1 MPWHTEI
8 LLGAGRGEAGTALVS
23 ASEAGLRKRC
33 EVVFTAR
40 DSAKESRF
48 VIKKKLLEILAAIW
62 QKSLMAFDSTKP
74 QNGTDLDAVE
84 IRNQLNALNDLIAA
98 QAAQI
103 AALQVALANTAQNP
117 AIAQMA
123 FGLSDPPTQAQLQ
136 GIYDQLNMLTN
147 LLVRV

>member
-1 MPWHTEI
+1 MPFDP
-8 LLGAGRGEAGTALVS
+8 ALPANGS
-23 ASEAGLRKRC
+23 QIKSPELRAQ
-33 EVVFTAR
+33 F
-40 DSAKESRF
+40 
-48 VIKKKLLEILAAIW
+48 
-62 QKSLMAFDSTKP
+62 
-74 QNGTDLDAVE
+74 
-84 IRNQLNALNDLIAA
+84 NALNDLIAGHEAQIAA

-117 AIAQMA
+117 AISQMA